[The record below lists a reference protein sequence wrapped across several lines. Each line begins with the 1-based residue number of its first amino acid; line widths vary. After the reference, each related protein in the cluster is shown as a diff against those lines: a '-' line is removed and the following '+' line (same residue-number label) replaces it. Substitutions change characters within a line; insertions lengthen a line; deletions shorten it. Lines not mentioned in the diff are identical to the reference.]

1 MAQKKPQAEIEFS
14 VYNQEFSKG
23 IKEMNSDMKLL
34 TSELKLNSAQLKG
47 NSDDA
52 DLLADRQAILSKQLE
67 LSSEKVKATEEALKK
82 AGDELGENSKEY
94 KNLTSALLR
103 AKTEQQNIQNELKT
117 TISRIDSQSE
127 AVENLGDNFEEASES
142 TSTFSDVLKANLSAD
157 LIKGI
162 ADSVVGLGKDLIGL
176 AKETREYR
184 SDLSRLEQNTKNAN
198 LNFDGMKDRMNN
210 LVALTGEMDSSIEG
224 LSNLMAIGFTETEM
238 EQALDSL
245 SGAIIKFPDTLKIES
260 LADSLQETIATG
272 SATGQFA
279 ELIERCGGNLDEFNE
294 KMESASTS
302 ADRQQVALN
311 WLSQSGL
318 SQINHE
324 YQETNKSLIEA
335 VESEERYNQ
344 KLAELGE
351 VMEPAATMM
360 NGIMAD
366 GLQLMIDGISFI
378 GEHQEIFVPLAAGI
392 VGAAVAFGTYTIAT
406 TGATAVTGI
415 FTGVV
420 AALTSP
426 VGLAVAA
433 VGGLIAVGVALY
445 QNWDSVCSFLS
456 GTWETIKTK
465 FNEGVNFVRGLFNFK
480 FQWPEIKMPRITV
493 SWDSSGWLA
502 EAAKFLGFPGVPSFG
517 IQWNAKGG
525 LFDRPT
531 VLQGFGE
538 AGPEYAIPLTEKS
551 VAPLAAMID
560 KLSARSSEGITD
572 QQIDNLANRIV
583 RAIESITIPA
593 PISNVY
599 VGVDEVTDKVERKMA
614 YKLKRSR

>member
-1 MAQKKPQAEIEFS
+1 MAQKKTQAEIEFS

-117 TISRIDSQSE
+117 TVSRIDSQSE

-279 ELIERCGGNLDEFNE
+279 ELIERCCGNLDEFNE

-406 TGATAVTGI
+406 TGATAVTGV

>member
-1 MAQKKPQAEIEFS
+1 MAQKKTQAEIEFS

-117 TISRIDSQSE
+117 TVSRIDSQSE

-279 ELIERCGGNLDEFNE
+279 ELIERCCGNLDEFNE

-311 WLSQSGL
+311 LLSQSGL

-366 GLQLMIDGISFI
+366 GLQLMIYGISFI
-378 GEHQEIFVPLAAGI
+378 GEHQEIFVPLAAWI

-406 TGATAVTGI
+406 TGATAVTGV